1 MAEQARPQ
9 AIVAGEAPVS
19 RPPYGYPEPFGSRVR
34 VAGREWRPLGE
45 VFGLSQFGV
54 NLTRLPPGAQP
65 RAHGA
70 PGPRK
75 MSALRRAHTRE
86 DEFVYIPEG
95 EPTLVTD
102 AGETLLRP
110 GMCAGF
116 KAGSGDA
123 HHLVNN
129 SGRDV
134 LYLEIGERDPGD
146 TVVYPDDDLGRALS
160 PDGRRIFVHRDGRSY

>member
-1 MAEQARPQ
+1 MAEEARPC

-19 RPPYGYPEPFGSRVR
+19 RPPYGYPEPFGSRIR
-34 VAGREWRPLGE
+34 AQGRERRPLGDP
-45 VFGLSQFGV
+45 FDLTQFGV

-70 PGPRK
+70 RGPRK
-75 MSALRRAHTRE
+75 TSALRHAHTCE
-86 DEFVYIPEG
+86 DEFVYILEG

-129 SGRDV
+129 SARDV
-134 LYLEIGERDPGD
+134 LYLEIGDRNPGD
-146 TVVYPDDDLGRALS
+146 MVVYPDEDLGRALA
-160 PDGRRIFVHRDGRSY
+160 PDGRRIFVHRDGRPY